1 MEIKTQIFKL
11 NSTLRLA
18 SDTETF
24 SKKNN
29 GVPMYGNDETFT
41 PLFQLP

>member
-11 NSTLRLA
+11 NSTLRFS
-18 SDTETF
+18 SDTDTLK
-24 SKKNN
+24 KKNN